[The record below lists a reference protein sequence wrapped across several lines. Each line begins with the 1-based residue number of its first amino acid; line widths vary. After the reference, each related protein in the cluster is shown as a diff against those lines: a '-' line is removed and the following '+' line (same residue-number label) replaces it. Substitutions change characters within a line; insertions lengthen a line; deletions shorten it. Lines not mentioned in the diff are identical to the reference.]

1 MSFPTWTD
9 EQVERLRSL
18 CGSPQ
23 CGTSAWIARQMN
35 DEFGTTYTRNAII
48 GKMGRCEISA
58 PRPLSA
64 TKEKK
69 IKKARK
75 PKFNFA
81 KPAQVVIEDSPAI
94 MPTEFPNKCSL
105 LELTNESCRFPVGDP
120 LTPDFFFC
128 GQPEADLLKQMP
140 YCKAHSRAAVTYR
153 HSTG

>member
-9 EQVERLRSL
+9 EQVERLRDL

-48 GKMGRCEISA
+48 GKMGRCDIVA

-64 TKEKK
+64 VKEKL

-81 KPAQVVIEDSPAI
+81 RPAQVVIEDGPAI
-94 MPTEFPNKCSL
+94 MPTEFPHKCDL
-105 LELTNESCRFPVGDP
+105 FGLTNESCRWPCGNP
-120 LTPDFFFC
+120 GEAEFFFC
-128 GQPEADLLKQMP
+128 GQPEADLLKRVP
-140 YCKAHSRAAVTYR
+140 YCRAHMRASVSYR
-153 HSTG
+153 HPTG